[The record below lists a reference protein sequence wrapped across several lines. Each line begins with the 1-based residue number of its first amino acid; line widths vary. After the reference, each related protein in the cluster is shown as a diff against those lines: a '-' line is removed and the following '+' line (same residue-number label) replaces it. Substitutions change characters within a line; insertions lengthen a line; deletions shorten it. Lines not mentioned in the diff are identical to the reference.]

1 MHSLYGQK
9 YWHPFFRR
17 EKALPNC
24 DNKDGNII
32 HVLKNCISAS
42 VEFSKAFWS
51 VLGEDLLEVLND
63 SFVKGFLPLSKPLS

>member
-1 MHSLYGQK
+1 MDKSTDTPSLE
-9 YWHPFFRR
+9 
-17 EKALPNC
+17 EKKAFPNC
-24 DNKDGNII
+24 ANKDGNII